1 MFCDGFKGHIDLGC
15 CLFAKEK
22 KIELV
27 LFKPNTTHITQPAD
41 IVVLAQ
47 IKRKMRERIHL
58 WHGDIQNINAGRVLD
73 QYTMI
78 WDVAWH
84 VFEEVFAQPEICQTA
99 FRKAGLYPWNPYAL
113 DFSKVTASSV
123 YKRGEFP
130 DPNPYYDG
138 PQEYIVPESAGVSN
152 GPGGGAGSS
161 AMVPDG
167 AGARAEND
175 VAGGDEFAEL
185 LSTTHTLQQ
194 SGSHSMTSS
203 SHSSAPGSDSSA
215 SGSHSMTLGSHSSA
229 PGSYSLA
236 PGSHSS
242 APSSYSSAPSSHS
255 SASGR
260 RRFQRSITKVNSMT
274 YNSNSLPSGSDEAT
288 ASASS
293 SFSIAPANGITIGNN
308 ELFVPVAE
316 GPPVNC
322 DMDLD
327 ILASNNYQVCLPLSD
342 CPSPNMDNVDMDK
355 HNLDKDYWSDKV
367 DRRHPGSAATSSDTV
382 EQHVTSPGLASP
394 PSVATREP
402 GQSVAPNTARISD
415 EQQSEDMGHGQ
426 SLSLQKQLP
435 HSAGLSR
442 PAPRPEP
449 SATVTSSALEHI
461 TSLEDEQEKIMA
473 SAAQKSWKRTQ
484 YELIFLNP
492 EKVSIFEK
500 LYQAGHRDVRNTDYQ
515 VTDDL
520 IHRFFHILHSLYLYI
535 LTQTVYTVLHSQ
547 IF

>member
-203 SHSSAPGSDSSA
+203 SHSSAPGSYSS
-215 SGSHSMTLGSHSSA
+215 
-229 PGSYSLA
+229 A

-308 ELFVPVAE
+308 ELYVPVEE

-394 PSVATREP
+394 PSVAAREP
-402 GQSVAPNTARISD
+402 GQSVASNTARISD

-442 PAPRPEP
+442 PTPRPEP

>member
-1 MFCDGFKGHIDLGC
+1 MLFCDGFKGHIDLGC

-99 FRKAGLYPWNPYAL
+99 FRKAGLYPWDPYAL
-113 DFSKVTASSV
+113 DFSKVTASSA

-152 GPGGGAGSS
+152 GAGGGAGSS
-161 AMVPDG
+161 TMVPDG
-167 AGARAEND
+167 AGARVENN
-175 VAGGDEFAEL
+175 VAGRDEFAGSEL
-185 LSTTHTLQQ
+185 GATLNLGVSVDAANQTSVLSTTHTLQQ
-194 SGSHSMTSS
+194 SGSHSMTS
-203 SHSSAPGSDSSA
+203 
-215 SGSHSMTLGSHSSA
+215 
-229 PGSYSLA
+229 
-236 PGSHSS
+236 GSHSS
-242 APSSYSSAPSSHS
+242 APSSYSSASGSHS

-274 YNSNSLPSGSDEAT
+274 YNSNSLPSGSDEVTAT

-308 ELFVPVAE
+308 ELYVPVVE

-327 ILASNNYQVCLPLSD
+327 ILGSNNNYQVCLPLSD
-342 CPSPNMDNVDMDK
+342 CPSLNMDNVDMDK
-355 HNLDKDYWSDKV
+355 HNMDKDYWFDKV
-367 DRRHPGSAATSSDTV
+367 DRGHLGSAAASSDTV
-382 EQHVTSPGLASP
+382 EQHVTSPGLTTTP
-394 PSVATREP
+394 YVAAREQ
-402 GQSVAPNTARISD
+402 GKSVAPDTARISD
-415 EQQSEDMGHGQ
+415 EQQFEDMGHGQ
-426 SLSLQKQLP
+426 SLSLQKLP
-435 HSAGLSR
+435 HTAGLSR
-442 PAPRPEP
+442 PAPRPVP
-449 SATVTSSALEHI
+449 SATVTVSALEHI
-461 TSLEDEQEKIMA
+461 TSLEEEQKKIMA
-473 SAAQKSWKRTQ
+473 SAAHKSWKRSQ

-515 VTDDL
+515 VTDNL
-520 IHRFFHILHSLYLYI
+520 I
-535 LTQTVYTVLHSQ
+535 
-547 IF
+547 